1 MNSRLLITTIIFQ
14 VFSFGV
20 VLSQGKHKIE
30 WLPLVSEKLSE
41 NHPVN
46 ILRFEGASYIG
57 GSDQLPRK
65 VINVPLS
72 LTDTLLDIDIL
83 VVSSELV
90 DAVEK
95 DALEG
100 VLISEKPNFTWIEI
114 TISAKKYLRIELLPL
129 YKSGSS
135 INKITEFELS
145 FKRNT
150 KSIAQKRSI
159 RSSRATTS
167 VLSGGTWY
175 KIAIIEDGVYK
186 INQDF
191 VKKLGID
198 PKQVNLNSLRVYGN
212 GGGMLP
218 EDNVSFRNDD
228 LVENPIWLNN
238 SSITSISGNDYAL
251 FYAQGP
257 HEWKRSTNGYTYT
270 HNVYSDTNYYFIT
283 FDGGIGSP
291 KRIISEMAG
300 SSSNATVLSTFND
313 YASHELDLSNLISS
327 GRQWVGESFGVKPTQ
342 YIEFEFPN
350 ISTSLNAEV
359 KAEFMVRSV
368 NSNSTIDVSVNGL
381 GSVSKVGG
389 NVGSYYL
396 DAYARRIEAV
406 ISGNPSSGKLGV
418 SMTFTGANSTSIA
431 WLDRIVV
438 NCSRRLSFFGGQMKF
453 QNLSQLTGSGD
464 YRFQVENVAPNTKI
478 WNITNDLNPINQNY
492 DLNSGTAS
500 FIKPNSIVNEFVVF
514 TDDKAYVPE
523 WGGKIANQNLHAFAD
538 IYPDMIIYS
547 PPIFIDYAEEVADF
561 HREND
566 NMIVEV
572 IDVNL
577 IYNEFSSGK
586 QDVVALRDFMKMLY
600 DEANGDQ
607 TKEPQYLLLF
617 GDASYDYKN
626 RISGNTN
633 FVPIYQYVESYNPIG
648 SIATDDFYSF
658 LDDSYSTV
666 RFGIAQ
672 LGIGRFPV
680 KSIRQAAQAVN
691 KLKNYKTQSSL
702 GKWRLELAYIGDD
715 EDGGL
720 HMNQA
725 SGLADTVD
733 ALYPQYNTNKVLF
746 DLYPQRSTP
755 GGDRYPDVNDLID
768 DAVQRGALT
777 LNYVGHGGELG
788 WAHERVLEVSQ
799 INKWSNINNMP
810 LFVTAT
816 CEFSRFDDPKRTSA
830 GEFVFLNPDGGGIG
844 LLTTTRVVYSS
855 PNYALAQAFN
865 QIAFK
870 EVNGEMPRLGDIVR
884 ATKVRSENLTDNAR
898 AFALLGDPA
907 LKLNY
912 PEHEVITASKPD
924 TIGALQVVNIDGEI
938 IDHRTGLLMN
948 DFNGTAYTTVFDKKK
963 KVLTLNNDGEGV
975 KEYKVRNNIL
985 FRGKS
990 TVLNGKFSVS
1000 FVVPKDINYSYG
1012 LGKISY
1018 YAENGV
1024 VDAGG
1029 FDTSVVVG
1037 GQVGNPEADQ
1047 LGPDVDLYMND
1058 TTFVFGGMTNESP
1071 TIYARL
1077 FDVNGI
1083 NTSGSGVGHDVAAV
1097 LDEDSKNE
1105 LILND
1110 YYESALNS
1118 YQKGTVQYPFK
1129 DLSEG
1134 KHTLTLRAWDVYNNS
1149 GEDVT
1154 EFVVSESAE
1163 LALSHVLNY
1172 PNPFSTKT
1180 DFYFEH
1186 NYPQDDL
1193 GVRIQIF
1200 TVSGKI
1206 VKTIDGFYST
1216 DGFRVGPIPWDGK
1229 DDFGDKIGT
1238 GVYVY
1243 KIQVKATNGEVA
1255 DKFEKLVILN

>member
-1 MNSRLLITTIIFQ
+1 MVT
-14 VFSFGV
+14 
-20 VLSQGKHKIE
+20 
-30 WLPLVSEKLSE
+30 EKLSE
-41 NHPVN
+41 NHSVN
-46 ILRFEGASYIG
+46 ILGFRGASYIG
-57 GSDQLPRK
+57 GGDALPRK
-65 VINVPLS
+65 VINVPMS
-72 LTDTLLDIDIL
+72 SNDTLVNIELS
-83 VVSSELV
+83 VVSSSAINSLES
-90 DAVEK
+90 DAINIQV
-95 DALEG
+95 
-100 VLISEKPNFTWIEI
+100 SEKTEI
-114 TISAKKYLRIELLPL
+114 TWTEINLPTGRFLRIEILPL
-129 YKSGSS
+129 YKNGSS
-135 INKITEFELS
+135 INKITEFEIS
-145 FKRNT
+145 FERKTKTLIRSNT
-150 KSIAQKRSI
+150 S

-175 KIAIIEDGVYK
+175 KIAIIKDGIYK
-186 INQDF
+186 INSDF
-191 VKKLGID
+191 VKSLGID
-198 PKQVNLNSLRVYGN
+198 PKQVDLNSLRVFGN

-218 EDNVSFRNDD
+218 EDNITFRYDD

-238 SSITSISGNDYAL
+238 SSLTSISSTDFAL

-257 HEWKRSTNGYTYT
+257 HSWKRISDGYDYT

-291 KRIISEMAG
+291 KRIISEQPG
-300 SSSNATVLSTFND
+300 SSVNATTLNTFND
-313 YASHELDLSNLISS
+313 YAAHELDLSNLISS
-327 GRQWVGESFGVKPTQ
+327 GRQWVGESFGIKPTQ
-342 YIEFEFPN
+342 YVEFKFPN
-350 ISTSLNAEV
+350 ISTGLNAKV

-368 NSNSTIDVSVNGL
+368 NSNSTIDVSISGL
-381 GSVSKVGG
+381 GSDSKVGG
-389 NVGSYYL
+389 NVGNYYL
-396 DAYARRIEAV
+396 DVYAKRLEAV

-438 NCSRRLSFFGGQMKF
+438 NCSRKLSFSGGQMKF
-453 QNLSQLTGSGD
+453 QNLNQLNGTGD
-464 YRFQVENVAPNTKI
+464 YLFQVENLRSNSKV
-478 WNITNDLNPINQNY
+478 WNVTNPLDPVNQNIN
-492 DLNSGTAS
+492 LNSGIGTFVKAGS
-500 FIKPNSIVNEFVVF
+500 VVNEFVVF
-514 TDDKAYVPE
+514 TDEQAYFPE
-523 WGGKIANQNLHAFAD
+523 WGVKIPNQNLHALAD
-538 IYPDMIIYS
+538 VHPDMIIYS
-547 PPIFIDYAEEVADF
+547 PSIFLDYAEEVADF

-566 NMIVEV
+566 DMIVEV
-572 IDVNL
+572 VDVSL
-577 IYNEFSSGK
+577 VYNEFSSGK

-600 DEANGDQ
+600 NEANGDK

-617 GDASYDYKN
+617 GDASYDYKD

-633 FVPIYQYVESYNPIG
+633 LVPIYQYVESYNPIG

-658 LDDSYSTV
+658 LDDSYSGI
-666 RFGIAQ
+666 RYGIAQ
-672 LGIGRFPV
+672 LGVGRFPV
-680 KSIRQAAQAVN
+680 KTIRQAAQAVS
-691 KLKNYKTQSSL
+691 KLKNYKTPSSL
-702 GKWRLELAYIGDD
+702 GKWRLELSYIGDD
-715 EDGGL
+715 EDRGT
-720 HMNQA
+720 HMDQA
-725 SGLADTVD
+725 SNLADTVSHS
-733 ALYPQYNTNKVLF
+733 YPQYNTGKVLF

-768 DAVQRGALT
+768 DAVQRGSLT

-799 INKWSNINNMP
+799 INKWSNIHNMP

-855 PNYALAQAFN
+855 PNYALAQSFN

-870 EVNGEMPRLGDIVR
+870 EVNGEMPRLGDIMR
-884 ATKVRSENLTDNAR
+884 ETKARSDNLNNNAR

-912 PEHEVITASKPD
+912 PEHEVKTFSRPD
-924 TIGALQVVNIDGEI
+924 TVGALQVVNIDGEI
-938 IDHRTGLLMN
+938 LNHATGLLMS

-975 KEYKVRNNIL
+975 REYKVRNNIL

-990 TVLNGKFSVS
+990 TVVNGKFSVS

-1024 VDAGG
+1024 TDAGG
-1029 FDTSVVVG
+1029 YDTLLVVG
-1037 GQVGNPEADQ
+1037 GQVGDPGADQ
-1047 LGPDVDLYMND
+1047 LGPEVELYMND
-1058 TTFVFGGMTNESP
+1058 TTFVFGGMTNEDP
-1071 TIYARL
+1071 NIYARL

-1083 NTSGSGVGHDVAAV
+1083 NTSGSGVGHDVVAV
-1097 LDEDSKNE
+1097 LDEDTKNE

-1118 YQKGTVQYPFK
+1118 YQRGTVQYPFK

-1206 VKTIDGFYST
+1206 VKTIDGFFST

-1243 KIQVKATNGEVA
+1243 KIQVRATNGEVA